1 MNLTPLPL
9 RERTQSSRRTAT
21 AALKPWH
28 HRLGRLLGSTLVNRS
43 ALVNRV
49 RVKAAMPMLVGLAAF
64 AGMGCGVVQHNTL
77 PADKTISRIGQD
89 AAKASSAPEEH
100 ETFLGYCKSS
110 TISPDQKH
118 TVAMLRSRLED
129 PTVDCD
135 TAYEQLSNLP
145 FLYLENIG
153 IRDLSPI
160 RGFKRLS
167 ELFLVS
173 NPITTTANLKNLP
186 ALRNIDL
193 DNVGLT
199 EVPELNQ
206 MKTLRFLK
214 LDNNRIKDISG
225 LPKWITNLWINNIP
239 VQDLG
244 PLEGMDLTRLD
255 ASMLP
260 AGLDWTPV
268 STLTK
273 LTSLRIN
280 DNALTNLD
288 FVSTLTKLTLFE
300 ANSNQIV
307 DISPLEPLNKLR
319 HVELNNN
326 QIINGSMLLNKLT
339 MTDLRMAFNDIRKIN
354 MTEKN
359 DQVTDLTLDG
369 NPIVD
374 CAFVRFLPGLQ
385 KLYIENMKLTTIN
398 GLDDNLP
405 FLDTLSIKGNKID
418 TLTPLSKNKSDF
430 KRLVYLDISDNEV
443 KNYGPLMRIKSEI
456 LHTFYGYG
464 NPIEPP
470 YCPMDGVAPAIAHF
484 CETLKKAKED

>member
-1 MNLTPLPL
+1 MKQIAEL
-9 RERTQSSRRTAT
+9 RRKRTQAHSIANPF
-21 AALKPWH
+21 ADAQVGLGAL
-28 HRLGRLLGSTLVNRS
+28 RL
-43 ALVNRV
+43 
-49 RVKAAMPMLVGLAAF
+49 KAAMLLGLAV
-64 AGMGCGVVQHNTL
+64 GMAGCGMSLQSAQ
-77 PADKTISRIGQD
+77 PEDQSRGTGRIEKD
-89 AAKASSAPEEH
+89 IAKASSAPEEH
-100 ETFLGYCKSS
+100 ETFLGYCKSD

-118 TVAMLRSRLED
+118 TVAMLRTRLED

-135 TAYEQLSNLP
+135 TAFEELSNLP

-153 IRDLSPI
+153 IKDLSPI

-186 ALRNIDL
+186 ALRNLDL

-206 MKTLRFLK
+206 IKTLRFLK
-214 LDNNRIKDISG
+214 LDNNRIKDLTG
-225 LPKWITNLWINNIP
+225 LPKWITNLWINNVP
-239 VQDLG
+239 VQDLS
-244 PLEGMDLTRLD
+244 PLEGMNLTKLD
-255 ASMLP
+255 ANMLP

-273 LTSLRIN
+273 LTALRVS

-354 MTEKN
+354 MTGKN

-374 CAFVRFLPGLQ
+374 CTFVRFLPGLQ

-405 FLDTLSIKGNKID
+405 YLDTLSIKGNKIT

-430 KRLVYLDISDNEV
+430 KRLVYLDITDNEV

-470 YCPMDGVAPAIAHF
+470 YCPIDQVAPAIGHF
-484 CETLKKAKED
+484 CETLKHAKED